1 MKMITIVDEDG
12 EVLQGMVTQRGY
24 RVIMSNIRKQKK
36 DPTKKREEWLQ
47 RVISKFLKPALTI
60 VVLFALLQTASCDSS
75 YQQEQALAV
84 GRTWMDDIKDD
95 CLDSKMNLD
104 GACHDNN
111 KYCPYHEP
119 LCSDVKLREN
129 HEVYHLVV
137 DALDKITDY
146 VVDKTE
152 LAGEFMKAAT
162 PDLRDLIFKS
172 IELFFS
178 VISSV
183 CGRVGDF
190 MWFLTTFVPAFAQTT
205 YHYSYRMVVDYE
217 QEVKRLKEDFRKQ
230 QMLCVA
236 LCLVAMLIVAC
247 YLIVVIFFSLKK
259 NAEKLGKFCTRAY
272 YSIVDFYNGLSFRRK
287 KTKVIVARDGVD
299 VRRVNG
305 TVEVSLNGVVVFKGT
320 EPSVDNSVKR
330 ERAYAEREHTI
341 AKVEYLNDKILRTQ
355 VTFYSNKGNTPD
367 YIFRGQGTYYQVEMK
382 DGVTKQYLVT
392 ASHVA
397 DATTHFSAANTHGN
411 VNQRFVPLPKW
422 KIRTEYNQKTDEDF
436 AMCEISQ
443 AEISK
448 AGLTGYPSL
457 VPAKTN
463 DKIITETDKLEA
475 IGIGHPLRNEDGFYL
490 SYGDSL
496 DPPYKDQPLIGGH
509 TVSTKGG
516 WSGCGLFIRRNETV
530 NFVGIHLG
538 EMGANNGFL
547 IFEEMEDDI
556 KEDYWDERER
566 VIREAKSGEYQG
578 HNRKYPG
585 RKGYEAQQRRRDRA
599 CYVAQTCEYD
609 NWTQE
614 NAAKDGAK
622 PIEKLVDAVDVKPIE
637 KLVNAMVD
645 KPIEKLVDAV
655 DATLEENI
663 VKPLVKA
670 ETCEITR
677 DDESDIMCEHADEA
691 FREKTSAS
699 KKLAK
704 EKVQFEKTLVNIAT
718 IEKVAAALKTK
729 VAPLA
734 EKFEANDTPVVER
747 KLETKE
753 DFRSPVVRPL
763 TGLNAAPCSGSAQNL
778 TDISIP
784 EQTTSST
791 QNQSATEIDTSSEVA
806 LKRSTEQKLP
816 EATPKSDSSSSSSSQ
831 KSKKV
836 TIGPVST
843 KSMSSDQS
851 TSITTQ
857 SSTEESGFQQEKS
870 NKHKKLLRQCT
881 TLLASVG
888 VADLAKINMDSISRE
903 DLTPFFRTLSKMCA
917 KPPSQ
922 DTLTDSP
929 TEQTA
934 RS

>member
-1 MKMITIVDEDG
+1 MITIVDEDG

-60 VVLFALLQTASCDSS
+60 VVLFALLQTASCNSS
-75 YQQEQALAV
+75 YQQEQALV
-84 GRTWMDDIKDD
+84 GGRTWMDDIKGD
-95 CLDSKMNLD
+95 CLDPMVNL
-104 GACHDNN
+104 GGVCHDNS
-111 KYCPYHEP
+111 KYCPYQEP

-146 VVDKTE
+146 VVNKTE

-172 IELFFS
+172 IELFFG
-178 VISSV
+178 VISSI

-205 YHYSYRMVVDYE
+205 YHYSYRMVVNYE
-217 QEVKRLKEDFRKQ
+217 QEVKQLKEDFRKQ
-230 QMLCVA
+230 QMLGVA
-236 LCLVAMLIVAC
+236 LCLVAMLIVVC

-259 NAEKLGKFCTRAY
+259 NAEKLGKFCTRTY
-272 YSIVDFYNGLSFRRK
+272 YSIVDFYNGLSFCRK

-305 TVEVSLNGVVVFKGT
+305 MVEVSLNGIVVFKGS

-330 ERAYAEREHTI
+330 ERAYAEKEHTI

-436 AMCEISQ
+436 AICEISQ

-463 DKIITETDKLEA
+463 DKIITDVDKLEA

-490 SYGDSL
+490 SYGDPL

-516 WSGCGLFIRRNETV
+516 WSGCGLFIKRNETV

-547 IFEEMEDDI
+547 IFEEKEDDI
-556 KEDYWDERER
+556 KEDYWVEKEQ

-578 HNRKYPG
+578 HNRKYGG
-585 RKGYEAQQRRRDRA
+585 RKGYDAQQRRRDRA
-599 CYVAQTCEYD
+599 CYVAQTCDYD

-614 NAAKDGAK
+614 NNAANNEAK
-622 PIEKLVDAVDVKPIE
+622 PIEELVDAAEAELGKNFVKPP
-637 KLVNAMVD
+637 V
-645 KPIEKLVDAV
+645 
-655 DATLEENI
+655 T
-663 VKPLVKA
+663 
-670 ETCEITR
+670 ETCEVMNG
-677 DDESDIMCEHADEA
+677 DEGKIECEHVDEA

-704 EKVQFEKTLVNIAT
+704 EKVQIEKTLVNIAT
-718 IEKVAAALKTK
+718 IEAVAAALKAK
-729 VAPLA
+729 MAPL
-734 EKFEANDTPVVER
+734 EKFEANETPAVER

-763 TGLNAAPCSGSAQNL
+763 TGLKAASCSGSAQNL
-778 TDISIP
+778 TDILIP

-791 QNQSATEIDTSSEVA
+791 QNQDATEIDTSSEVA
-806 LKRSTEQKLP
+806 LKRSTEQKSP
-816 EATPKSDSSSSSSSQ
+816 VETPKSDSSSSSSSQ

-836 TIGPVST
+836 TIGPIST

-857 SSTEESGFQQEKS
+857 SSTEESGFQQAKS

-881 TLLASVG
+881 VLLASVG
-888 VADLAKINMDSISRE
+888 VADLAKINMDSISKE
-903 DLTPFFRTLSKMCA
+903 DLTPFFQTLSKMCA

-922 DTLTDSP
+922 DTLTDLP